1 MRAHLPT
8 SISILGPVLFLVSEC
23 ELQALL
29 LLLLFIIK
37 TTYTN
42 PVLVF

>member
-29 LLLLFIIK
+29 LLLFIIE